1 MTPKQR
7 RETLFEETE
16 DVAREDQL
24 LFISEFD
31 AESFYSMASM
41 AEKGQVKPSM
51 SAQNIINKARA
62 AEIRDAVIVDYLMS
76 EKDLTRKQAVSA
88 IKRANRGNLK
98 DAVKRLFNNVEDIT
112 DIKEKDAQLIKD
124 ILKFDRSITRADKM
138 AQKKAK

>member
-41 AEKGQVKPSM
+41 AEKGVDLDAAMNES
-51 SAQNIINKARA
+51 INQMIDKGFKA
-62 AEIRDAVIVDYLMS
+62 AEIKGVLQQMGY
-76 EKDLTRKQAVSA
+76 K
-88 IKRANRGNLK
+88 
-98 DAVKRLFNNVEDIT
+98 
-112 DIKEKDAQLIKD
+112 
-124 ILKFDRSITRADKM
+124 TRAIND
-138 AQKKAK
+138 A